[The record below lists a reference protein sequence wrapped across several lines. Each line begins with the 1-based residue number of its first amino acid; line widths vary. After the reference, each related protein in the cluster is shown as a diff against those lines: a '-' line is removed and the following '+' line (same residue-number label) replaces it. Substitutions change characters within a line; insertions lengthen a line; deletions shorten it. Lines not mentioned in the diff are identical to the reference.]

1 MIWPIFALSNS
12 YLEFRGRHDQPVL
25 DLQRKFLEKRMYH
38 HTPVNKPSQLAW
50 KAYLIFMCTNFTFV
64 PLVYFF
70 YPETANRTLE
80 EVDYL
85 FIREGNKGAK
95 QLWHRSQP
103 VIISLKEDVESNAA
117 AMGLGE
123 HMEEKDGVKADTL
136 RREESADH
144 IEAR

>member
-1 MIWPIFALSNS
+1 
-12 YLEFRGRHDQPVL
+12 
-25 DLQRKFLEKRMYH
+25 MYH
-38 HTPVNKPSQLAW
+38 HTPTNKPSQLAW
-50 KAYLIFMCTNFTFV
+50 KAYLIFMCTNFAFV

-117 AMGLGE
+117 AMDLGE

-136 RREESADH
+136 QREESADH